1 MASQVLT
8 NTKVWVDQYD
18 VSGQLNAVAVEYG
31 VDALEDTTFGDDT
44 RTNKGG
50 LKTTT
55 MSHEGY
61 WAAGTDA
68 ALYSKIGGSTVVTIA
83 GAGSAVGDDAYLAE
97 TLTTTYSPG
106 AAVGELLSF
115 SVDMEA
121 AGPLVRGAMLANN
134 TATGNGNA
142 APVQLGA
149 VSATQKIFGALHV
162 TSCTGGTLTV
172 KIQSD
177 STSGFASP
185 TDQITFTAATGAT
198 AQITNATGAVTDTYW
213 RALWTLTGGS
223 ASFIVSAGIGE

>member
-31 VDALEDTTFGDDT
+31 VDALDDTTFGDDT
-44 RTNKGG
+44 RSNNGG
-50 LKTTT
+50 LKTTS

-68 ALYSKIGGSTVVTIA
+68 ALFSKIGGSTVVTIA
-83 GAGSAVGDDAYLAE
+83 GAGSTIGDDAYLAQ

-106 AAVGELLSF
+106 AAIGELLAF
-115 SVDMEA
+115 SVEMEA
-121 AGPLVRGAMLANN
+121 AGPLLRGALLANN
-134 TATGNGNA
+134 TETGNGDA
-142 APVQLGA
+142 APQQLGA
-149 VSATQKIFGALHV
+149 VSATQKIYGALHV

-198 AQITNATGAVTDTYW
+198 AQFSSASGAITDTYW

-223 ASFIVSAGIGE
+223 ASFIVSAGIGD

>member
-18 VSGQLNAVAVEYG
+18 VSGQLNAIAVEYG
-31 VDALEDTTFGDDT
+31 VDALDETTFGDDT

-68 ALYSKIGGSTVVTIA
+68 ALFSKIGGSTVVTVA
-83 GAGSAVGDDAYLAE
+83 GAGSAAGDDAYLAQ

-106 AAVGELLSF
+106 AAVGELLGF
-115 SVDMEA
+115 TVDMEA
-121 AGPLVRGAMLANN
+121 AGPLIRGAMLEN
-134 TATGNGNA
+134 TTTSTGADGSA
-142 APVQLGA
+142 VQLGA
-149 VSATQKIFGALHV
+149 VSAAQSIFGALHV
-162 TSCTGGTLTV
+162 TSLSGGTLTV

-177 STSGFASP
+177 SASGFASP

-198 AQITNATGAVTDTYW
+198 AELKSAAGAVTDTYW
-213 RALWTLTGGS
+213 RATWTLTGGS